1 MAKKEE
7 FVMRI
12 KVTGI
17 TIFLLVLLMGSL
29 TLCAQQAQVNNEK
42 IRELRAEIKKRE
54 AQDIPADL
62 RELNLN
68 LLMERRAQL
77 RTVLRKEIDSIQK
90 YKAEMGASISPEESQ
105 KIESLIRDYE
115 AEIQKL
121 AADMQRDLAAASSGV
136 EPPRVAPSQPAPS
149 NLSSPMA
156 ADVLPGSGPG
166 PASPTSSITDT
177 VPSPVASPTP
187 SIIKPVSA
195 GEGTGLQP
203 TQRTC
208 VDLSQLKDNE
218 LKTVSQLDQKICDL
232 VRVLKDRKKDLGQAR
247 LGLSSTEFDETPDFF
262 DLLVAIIAKKSTP
275 AFLVEAEESRV
286 DKQVGSGPSSGGST
300 SLVVKGGAPAI
311 LGFAVEN
318 GALTQSVDKTTITF
332 RGNPLGI
339 YHALANKG
347 FFQSAIDDEND
358 PLTRFLRKTSFAFSF
373 DANRGAEPGTFTGTK
388 QQLSSFS
395 ARIEFIN
402 KRKPILYLKEWNEFL
417 NKQVQA
423 FTDTL
428 NNSTPALLTTDIT
441 SKPLEWRD
449 PALQQWFADTQA
461 SLASAAS
468 DQIESVVRDR
478 LSKLPVADLS
488 PATLAQ
494 LNGIEEQI
502 GVYLNGRDEV
512 LDKIA
517 RGTLVTFE
525 YTNNREVSAPDTSNF
540 RFIAEKGPGGRAD
553 MTFNGSLT
561 IFNKRP
567 SPASLMLAN
576 PATTKTGRVR
586 DFQFAGQLDL
596 PFGSVRDA
604 GQFVFFASGRYER
617 LMEDAS
623 TAVGTIMP
631 NTKGDIAVAQFGL
644 KIPIKGLG
652 MKFPISITFANRTE
666 LIKEREVRGNFGF
679 TFDLDTIF
687 AKFKPF

>member
-1 MAKKEE
+1 ML
-7 FVMRI
+7 I
-12 KVTGI
+12 KATSI
-17 TIFLLVLLMGSL
+17 TIFVLVLLTGSF
-29 TLCAQQAQVNNEK
+29 TLSAQQAQSNNEK

-54 AQDIPADL
+54 AQDTPADL

-68 LLMERRAQL
+68 ILLERRAHL
-77 RTVLRKEIDSIQK
+77 RTLLRKEIDSIHK
-90 YKAEMGASISPEESQ
+90 YKAELGASLSPEESQ
-105 KIESLIRDYE
+105 KAESSIQGYE
-115 AEIQKL
+115 AEIRKL
-121 AADMQRDLAAASSGV
+121 AADMQRDLAAASSGA
-136 EPPRVAPSQPAPS
+136 EPPRIDPPQPIPSNPTATAARSGNGPAPTGPETPTI
-149 NLSSPMA
+149 SPA
-156 ADVLPGSGPG
+156 NDA
-166 PASPTSSITDT
+166 PA
-177 VPSPVASPTP
+177 PVASPTP

-195 GEGTGLQP
+195 NESTGLQP
-203 TQRTC
+203 AQRTC
-208 VDLSQLKDNE
+208 VDLSKLSDDE

-232 VRVLKDRKKDLGQAR
+232 VRVLKDRKNDLGQAR

-275 AFLVEAEESRV
+275 AFLVEAEEARV
-286 DKQVGSGPSSGGST
+286 DKQVGSGPSNGGTT

-318 GALTQSVDKTTITF
+318 GALTQSIDKTTITF

-373 DANRGAEPGTFTGTK
+373 DTDRGTEPGTFTGNK

-417 NKQVQA
+417 NNQVQA

-461 SLASAAS
+461 ALASATT
-468 DQIESVVRDR
+468 DQIESVLRDR
-478 LSKLPVADLS
+478 FSKLPIADLS
-488 PATLAQ
+488 PSTVAQ

-502 GVYLNGRDEV
+502 GVYLKGRDAV

-525 YTNNREVSAPDTSNF
+525 YTNNREVNAPVTSNF
-540 RFIAEKGPGGRAD
+540 RFIREKGPGRTTD
-553 MTFNGSLT
+553 LTFNGSLT
-561 IFNKRP
+561 IFNKKPLLAP
-567 SPASLMLAN
+567 SMLNN
-576 PATTKTGRVR
+576 PATTRTGRIR
-586 DFQFAGQLDL
+586 DFQFAGQLDV

-617 LMEDAS
+617 LMENA
-623 TAVGTIMP
+623 
-631 NTKGDIAVAQFGL
+631 
-644 KIPIKGLG
+644 
-652 MKFPISITFANRTE
+652 
-666 LIKEREVRGNFGF
+666 
-679 TFDLDTIF
+679 
-687 AKFKPF
+687 